1 MRVSQMSSG
10 TSPGGQHQFPDGIGC
25 ATAHAHLISEDGRMS
40 VRLHR
45 SAAGLSVQR
54 ESVQRSGE
62 RLVQCAVFKE
72 ADRFHS
78 WCDSDPL
85 RFTYP
90 RVSHEVRRYGSEAL
104 LRLT

>member
-1 MRVSQMSSG
+1 MSPGTSLSGGRVSYSRAVQEP
-10 TSPGGQHQFPDGIGC
+10 TPAQ
-25 ATAHAHLISEDGRMS
+25 LRSEDGRFS
-40 VRLHR
+40 FRLTP
-45 SAAGLSVQR
+45 SGAGLLVQR

-72 ADRFHS
+72 VERFHA

-104 LRLT
+104 LGRH